1 MAQMGV
7 LDQGVLDEKKYGQLL
22 GKHRPRI
29 IQNDAEF
36 DRLSAQLEALDAVEE
51 GRDLQPEEKALQA
64 LLAHLCTE
72 YEERTVPA
80 PASTPLEVLNFLM
93 EQNGLRPVE
102 LVDVFG
108 SRAVASQVLSGK
120 REISKA
126 HARRL
131 AARFHVSVEAFI

>member
-1 MAQMGV
+1 MAQV
-7 LDQGVLDEKKYGQLL
+7 GVLDEKKYGRLL

-29 IQNDAEF
+29 IQTDEEF
-36 DRLSAQLEALDAVEE
+36 DRVAAEPEALDAIEE
-51 GRDLQPEEKALQA
+51 SQELDAEQRALQA

-72 YEERTVPA
+72 YEDRTVQP
-80 PASTPLEVLNFLM
+80 PSSTPLDVLKFLM
-93 EQNGLRPVE
+93 EQNGSRPVD

-108 SRAVASQVLSGK
+108 SRAVASQVLNGK

-131 AARFHVSVEAFI
+131 AARFRLSVEAFI